1 MTMTKWGCCGIEVVQ
16 KWSQEKG
23 LRRCGWNRNAEHLP
37 GVLHFQKSLASYRTL
52 MKNKAHTHTKPHK
65 KPGAVTVMHCF
76 NWTQELGLYY
86 AFVLCFIMKFQ
97 VHDVGCS
104 DVKSVIFVFNLLTFF
119 ITVNKSSLK
128 SCCVCVH
135 TKVSLLCL
143 CSHSQQSR
151 HFKLKYFCQ
160 RTLIRKPIWELGDT
174 VDNNFLIIKCML
186 QRTPIKCSDP
196 VKLQFLY
203 CSLHSCLL
211 AW

>member
-1 MTMTKWGCCGIEVVQ
+1 MGCILKFKATNKVSYCASIDHALVSVLYDILISLSLIITSNETMTMTKWGCCGIEVVQ

-119 ITVNKSSLK
+119 INVNKSI
-128 SCCVCVH
+128 
-135 TKVSLLCL
+135 T
-143 CSHSQQSR
+143 QS
-151 HFKLKYFCQ
+151 
-160 RTLIRKPIWELGDT
+160 
-174 VDNNFLIIKCML
+174 
-186 QRTPIKCSDP
+186 
-196 VKLQFLY
+196 
-203 CSLHSCLL
+203 
-211 AW
+211 